1 MEDRYLLLKC
11 PKCGGKII
19 FSTNQQIA
27 TCDDCGSLITLPR
40 VMYND
45 SLSVEKRTAIIEKF
59 NKATDFQLDFQFHRA
74 YNIYNKIIK
83 ANENNNFEDY
93 YPYWCKVLAQYGIL
107 YELNDYLEPKVVPN
121 RTSFESIFNNPNYL
135 KALELASLNIQT
147 ILKQEATKIDSA
159 IKKIQ
164 YGIFDYAPKNVCIY
178 IDDSDNNPKKE
189 RDLRILEDVKR
200 TLKARVLTY
209 QTSEGM
215 INLLNKELME
225 TKLFGLIN
233 NSQMMIVISSAFNH
247 FMANYFRNTW
257 SRFNHK
263 YQKTETA
270 DNRLIVLTDIDVAGI
285 DEKGL
290 GVKKDQI
297 VSLRNPRH
305 LAILN
310 ALIDANI
317 KKIKLSDEKEYRA
330 EEKYLEINESI
341 QNEKYDEAKAALN
354 ILIEEGCSSSII
366 WFYSYLVRNK
376 IKGIELDNKKLIDPR
391 LDYFF
396 NKAYQTA
403 PFLEKIKLYDYI
415 NTCLD
420 RLTIL
425 DEVDENYE
433 KELLKAQKEMHAK
446 RKLLLIR
453 DFSLIFILN
462 ILSFA
467 TLSLGNIAMIIIAVL
482 LFGSF
487 YAYAIRRYIMSISI
501 EKIPDGLRNKVDVKK
516 YFYRIKKEL
525 TPEQAARFIPGPY
538 AKKTKLFANVVL
550 IIAVAFTFS
559 FFIKELSVKIQNS
572 DLNYYYV
579 FNRVVIT
586 GGNDKDIVIPSR
598 IGLRNVYK
606 IANKAFYKND
616 KLETLEFKYG
626 TIIIGDDAFA
636 KCYNLQSITLPASLR
651 RVGGRG
657 KESFRDCNNVKK
669 IQYSKIS
676 GIRMEDL
683 FGDDWIEKMDQLQT
697 S

>member
-1 MEDRYLLLKC
+1 M
-11 PKCGGKII
+11 
-19 FSTNQQIA
+19 
-27 TCDDCGSLITLPR
+27 LIL
-40 VMYND
+40 
-45 SLSVEKRTAIIEKF
+45 
-59 NKATDFQLDFQFHRA
+59 
-74 YNIYNKIIK
+74 
-83 ANENNNFEDY
+83 
-93 YPYWCKVLAQYGIL
+93 
-107 YELNDYLEPKVVPN
+107 
-121 RTSFESIFNNPNYL
+121 
-135 KALELASLNIQT
+135 
-147 ILKQEATKIDSA
+147 
-159 IKKIQ
+159 
-164 YGIFDYAPKNVCIY
+164 
-178 IDDSDNNPKKE
+178 
-189 RDLRILEDVKR
+189 
-200 TLKARVLTY
+200 
-209 QTSEGM
+209 
-215 INLLNKELME
+215 
-225 TKLFGLIN
+225 
-233 NSQMMIVISSAFNH
+233 
-247 FMANYFRNTW
+247 
-257 SRFNHK
+257 
-263 YQKTETA
+263 
-270 DNRLIVLTDIDVAGI
+270 
-285 DEKGL
+285 
-290 GVKKDQI
+290 
-297 VSLRNPRH
+297 
-305 LAILN
+305 
-310 ALIDANI
+310 

-636 KCYNLQSITLPASLR
+636 KCSNLQSITLPASLR